1 MSAAAPFASSQEEV
15 SKKRL
20 RSTQFWAAV
29 DWLTQFGDDPDREIY
44 PESWNGALV
53 PAPFWGSYNTPGW
66 TANGTN
72 PYPTK
77 AERAAK
83 PFCESSEEWV
93 QPDPIAAEAMLFFK
107 GWLLLNMGVYA
118 RVSGDTAKWEREW
131 TMSGIDDAQFPYTHS
146 SAASHVASQWRNRM
160 EFGGL
165 H

>member
-1 MSAAAPFASSQEEV
+1 MPRCSTACSTGSECSRSLCVFFLEA

-83 PFCESSEEWV
+83 PFCESSDEWV

-131 TMSGIDDAQFPYTHS
+131 TMSGRMTPLAADA
-146 SAASHVASQWRNRM
+146 AD
-160 EFGGL
+160 L
-165 H
+165 

>member
-1 MSAAAPFASSQEEV
+1 MPRCSTACSTGSECSHSLGAFFLEAS
-15 SKKRL
+15 KRRL

-83 PFCESSEEWV
+83 PFCESSDEWV

-131 TMSGIDDAQFPYTHS
+131 TMSGIDD
-146 SAASHVASQWRNRM
+146 
-160 EFGGL
+160 
-165 H
+165 

>member
-1 MSAAAPFASSQEEV
+1 MERRAGARAFLGELVSAASAFAPSSL
-15 SKKRL
+15 SKKPL
-20 RSTQFWAAV
+20 RS
-29 DWLTQFGDDPDREIY
+29 
-44 PESWNGALV
+44 
-53 PAPFWGSYNTPGW
+53 NTPGW

-83 PFCESSEEWV
+83 PFCESDDAFV

-146 SAASHVASQWRNRM
+146 SAASHVATQWRNRM